1 MNISV
6 AFDAIAGDMSGT
18 MMQVATDFT
27 MQSTISLFLS
37 DQCCFYKSLIQLLPE
52 GSTTVCYGG
61 LSGGKV
67 CFYIVFLFY
76 FFCICSVLQLFF
88 CRSSLYFQMSYIR
101 NYNVVVFSDRQ
112 ITKIIIATMPL
123 NNKGERPS
131 GGGDDLWA
139 EEV

>member
-1 MNISV
+1 M

-37 DQCCFYKSLIQLLPE
+37 DQCCFNKSLIQLLPE

-67 CFYIVFLFY
+67 CFSFVFVMYFIVFSNVIAETDRFLY
-76 FFCICSVLQLFF
+76 SQVISVVNCDCIDHIDLV
-88 CRSSLYFQMSYIR
+88 
-101 NYNVVVFSDRQ
+101 
-112 ITKIIIATMPL
+112 IIITTMTL
-123 NNKGERPS
+123 NSKHFHFHT
-131 GGGDDLWA
+131 
-139 EEV
+139 VTK